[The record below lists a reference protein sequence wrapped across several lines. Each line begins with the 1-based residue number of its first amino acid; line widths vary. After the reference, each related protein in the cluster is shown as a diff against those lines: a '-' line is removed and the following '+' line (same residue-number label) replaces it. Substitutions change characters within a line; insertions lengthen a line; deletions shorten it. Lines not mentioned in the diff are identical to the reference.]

1 MAVSAPASVA
11 GNAAAEVRGSI
22 GRMSPRVLLVTNDF
36 PPKVGGIQVVQ
47 EELCARLDPAR
58 LAVLASGHP
67 GAARFDASLPYR
79 VRRVRAETLLPGR
92 HLAREVERACDR
104 FEPDVVV
111 FGSALPLGLL
121 HAIPRR
127 RGIPHAVM
135 VYGADVSVPA
145 RLPGA
150 HTALRSVLAAAD
162 GVVALGPFVA
172 AEVRKACPAM
182 RAPLLEIYP
191 GVDTDRFT
199 PGPASVARR
208 RLGLD
213 ADRPTIT
220 SVSRLVP
227 RKGMHQLV
235 ESAARLRRRFPDL
248 QVAIGGTGRDQRR
261 LVRRIGRLG
270 LGSTVTLLGRVP
282 DDALADLYRAGDVC
296 TMLCHD
302 RWLGMEAEGFG
313 IVFVEAAACARPVV
327 AGRSGGAADAV
338 ADGIN
343 GAVVDATDPAAVD
356 SALASYLADP
366 ALARRHGDA
375 GRERAVTTFRWDVQA
390 PRFAA
395 WLAETFP
402 PGAAVTID

>member
-1 MAVSAPASVA
+1 
-11 GNAAAEVRGSI
+11 
-22 GRMSPRVLLVTNDF
+22 MSPRVLLVTNDF

-47 EELCARLDPAR
+47 EELCARLDPAC
-58 LAVLASGHP
+58 LSVLASAHP
-67 GAARFDASLPYR
+67 AAVRFDASLPYH

-92 HLAREVERACDR
+92 HLARLVDRACDR

-111 FGSALPLGLL
+111 FGSALPLGMLRGV
-121 HAIPRR
+121 PRR
-127 RGIPHAVM
+127 RGIPFAVM

-145 RLPGA
+145 RIPG
-150 HTALRSVLAAAD
+150 TRGALRSVLAAAD

-172 AEVRKACPAM
+172 AEVRKACPGL
-182 RAPLLEIYP
+182 RAPLLEIFP
-191 GVDTDRFT
+191 GVDTDRFV
-199 PGPASVARR
+199 PGPAADARR

-213 ADRPTIT
+213 AGRPTIT

-227 RKGMHQLV
+227 RKGMHLLV
-235 ESAARLRRRFPDL
+235 DAAARLRRQYPDL
-248 QVAIGGTGRDQRR
+248 QVAIGGTGREHRS
-261 LVRRIGRLG
+261 LARRIERLG
-270 LGSTVTLLGRVP
+270 LAPTVTLLGRVP

-343 GAVVDATDPAAVD
+343 GAVVDATDARAVD
-356 SALASYLADP
+356 AALAAYLADP
-366 ALARRHGDA
+366 DLAHRHGEA
-375 GRERAVTTFRWDVQA
+375 GRERAVCTFRWDVQA
-390 PRFAA
+390 PRFAT

-402 PGAAVTID
+402 PGGPVTIG